1 MSPFSQICVC
11 VVYTDLHFENLHF
24 GYLKIKDDWIIFL
37 QEKYFL
43 QEILVLL
50 LKKKSCL
57 IQCVTCDFFVIICEI
72 Y

>member
-24 GYLKIKDDWIIFL
+24 GYLKIKDDWIMFL

-50 LKKKSCL
+50 LKKNH
-57 IQCVTCDFFVIICEI
+57 V
-72 Y
+72 